1 MPFQFLQVVVD
12 LLSGQLQAAGRHG
25 GRAGLGQ
32 GGEDPG
38 PDRVQGGF
46 GRGGLFDHGDVQHR
60 SSVIR
65 QKSVKEKRLS
75 AARPAEDYRAFD
87 APATERNG
95 VGALRRT

>member
-1 MPFQFLQVVVD
+1 M
-12 LLSGQLQAAGRHG
+12 AAEQG

-60 SSVIR
+60 SSVVR
-65 QKSVKEKRLS
+65 QKFVKEKRLS
-75 AARPAEDYRAFD
+75 AARSAEGYRAFD

-95 VGALRRT
+95 AEALRRT

>member
-1 MPFQFLQVVVD
+1 M
-12 LLSGQLQAAGRHG
+12 AAEQG

-46 GRGGLFDHGDVQHR
+46 GRGGLFEHGNVQHR

-65 QKSVKEKRLS
+65 QKFVKEKTPVGSSVGRGLS
-75 AARPAEDYRAFD
+75 R
-87 APATERNG
+87 
-95 VGALRRT
+95 VRRTRYGA